1 MKKLIV
7 GVNKL
12 LTIKGEH
19 VMRTNAT
26 TLFTQINREQTET
39 NKQTYHRKM
48 QRKFSILLLFKGF
61 LTTPRKIK
69 ERKQPSQET
78 KQPTNQSSNII
89 TTTSTNSNNIG
100 IQQSN
105 QIKTAAVVFVY
116 KYFIL

>member
-39 NKQTYHRKM
+39 NIPSENAKQIFYFASLQRLSHNSSQNKRK
-48 QRKFSILLLFKGF
+48 KAAK
-61 LTTPRKIK
+61 PR
-69 ERKQPSQET
+69 
-78 KQPTNQSSNII
+78 N
-89 TTTSTNSNNIG
+89 
-100 IQQSN
+100 
-105 QIKTAAVVFVY
+105 
-116 KYFIL
+116 

>member
-39 NKQTYHRKM
+39 NKQTNIPSENAKQIFYFASLQRLSHNSSQNKRK
-48 QRKFSILLLFKGF
+48 KAAK
-61 LTTPRKIK
+61 
-69 ERKQPSQET
+69 PSQET
-78 KQPTNQSSNII
+78 KQPI
-89 TTTSTNSNNIG
+89 
-100 IQQSN
+100 
-105 QIKTAAVVFVY
+105 
-116 KYFIL
+116 